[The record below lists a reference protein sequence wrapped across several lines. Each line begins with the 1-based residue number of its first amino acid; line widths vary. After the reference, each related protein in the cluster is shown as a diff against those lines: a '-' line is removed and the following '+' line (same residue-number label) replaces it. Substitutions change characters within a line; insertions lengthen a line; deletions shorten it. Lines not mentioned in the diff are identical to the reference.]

1 MKRALALV
9 AAASLWS
16 SVFLL
21 TTPAT
26 ADAPDATGWWA
37 RWAVATPTAPH
48 TVTAPGVGQQVPV
61 PQPPP
66 QPEPTRVVPPGG
78 LYVAAE
84 PTSETQPPPAPLVGV
99 QPPGAPYRPTGVSA
113 VRLAVDDTMALGELV
128 LEIDVDPQSGQRKV
142 QGTPA
147 IRACPAQY
155 VWTPEE
161 GGPIESAP
169 PADCAT
175 GLSFAVFTETEVRV
189 PVGGLVRDGMLN
201 IVLEPLPTSAFQ
213 VVFKKPSEQSIV
225 VTRFPKGDDVPP
237 GFEAYV
243 GFDAG
248 PAFET
253 TTGTSGALAF
263 GDFSLPPPLATLT
276 PSGPPAAGPSRAVP
290 ASSLPVARRL
300 PLVSRTPR
308 VVAAMVLVG
317 LMLIYLGLL
326 QQPGRLPRL
335 LGPFATVLPNKRDTE
350 RAPALL
356 SAELPQ
362 GIGRFARVR
371 TGPPP
376 KL

>member
-1 MKRALALV
+1 MRRALALL

-21 TTPAT
+21 TTPAG
-26 ADAPDATGWWA
+26 ADAPEATGWWA
-37 RWAVATPTAPH
+37 RWTAATPATPH
-48 TVTAPGVGQQVPV
+48 TVTAPGVGQQVSV
-61 PQPPP
+61 PQPPS
-66 QPEPTRVVPPGG
+66 QPEQTRLVPPGG

-99 QPPGAPYRPTGVSA
+99 QAPGAPYRPTGVSA
-113 VRLAVDDTMALGELV
+113 VRMTVDDTMALGELV
-128 LEIDVDPQSGQRKV
+128 LEIDVHPGGQRKV

-169 PADCAT
+169 PADCAS
-175 GLSFAVFTETEVRV
+175 GLSFGVFAETEVRI

-213 VVFKKPSEQSIV
+213 VVFKKPSDQSIA

-243 GFDAG
+243 GFDSG
-248 PAFET
+248 PAFEA
-253 TTGTSGALAF
+253 TTGTSGAFAF
-263 GDFSLPPPLATLT
+263 GDFSLPAPLATLT
-276 PSGPPAAGPSRAVP
+276 PPSPPAAGPSRAVP
-290 ASSLPVARRL
+290 ASSLPAARRL
-300 PLVSRTPR
+300 PLASRTPR
-308 VVAAMVLVG
+308 LMAAMVLVG

-335 LGPFATVLPNKRDTE
+335 LGPFASVLPNRRD
-350 RAPALL
+350 RDLAPAVPP
-356 SAELPQ
+356 SEWPQ

>member
-1 MKRALALV
+1 MV
-9 AAASLWS
+9 VAASLWS

-37 RWAVATPTAPH
+37 RWAVATPSTPN
-48 TVTAPGVGQQVPV
+48 TVTPPGAGQPVAV
-61 PQPPP
+61 PQPPR
-66 QPEPTRVVPPGG
+66 QPEETRLVPPGG

-84 PTSETQPPPAPLVGV
+84 PTSETQPPPPPGAGV
-99 QPPGAPYRPTGVSA
+99 QPPSTPYRPTGVSA

-128 LEIDVDPQSGQRKV
+128 LEIDVHPESGQRKV

-161 GGPIESAP
+161 GGPIDSAP
-169 PADCAT
+169 PSDCAN
-175 GLSFAVFTETEVRV
+175 GLSFAAVTETEVRI
-189 PVGGLVRDGMLN
+189 PVGNLVRDGMLN

-213 VVFKKPSEQSIV
+213 VVFNKPTDQSIV
-225 VTRFPKGDDVPP
+225 VTRFPKGDDVPA
-237 GFEAYV
+237 GFEEYV
-243 GFDAG
+243 GFDSG

-253 TTGTSGALAF
+253 TTGTSGSFAF
-263 GDFSLPPPLATLT
+263 GDLSLPPPLATLT
-276 PSGPPAAGPSRAVP
+276 PSAPPAAGPSRAVP
-290 ASSLPVARRL
+290 ASSLPTMRRL

-326 QQPGRLPRL
+326 QQPGRLPQL
-335 LGPFATVLPNKRDTE
+335 LGPFASVLPNRRDAE
-350 RAPALL
+350 RRPAV
-356 SAELPQ
+356 SPAELPQ
-362 GIGRFARVR
+362 GVGRFARVR
-371 TGPPP
+371 TGPAPR
-376 KL
+376 L

>member
-1 MKRALALV
+1 MV

-16 SVFLL
+16 SAFLL
-21 TTPAT
+21 TTPAR

-37 RWAVATPTAPH
+37 RWAVPTPSTPTTLGA
-48 TVTAPGVGQQVPV
+48 VPL
-61 PQPPP
+61 PPP
-66 QPEPTRVVPPGG
+66 PSQPHEMRMVPPGG

-84 PTSETQPPPAPLVGV
+84 PSSETQPPP
-99 QPPGAPYRPTGVSA
+99 PPGGPPPPSTPYQPVGVSA
-113 VRLAVDDTMALGELV
+113 MRLAVDDTMALGDLV
-128 LEIDVDPQSGQRKV
+128 LEIDVHPESGQRKV

-169 PADCAT
+169 PADCST
-175 GLSFAVFTETEVRV
+175 GLSFAGYADTEVRI

-201 IVLEPLPTSAFQ
+201 IVLEPMPTSAFQ
-213 VVFKKPSEQSIV
+213 VVFKKPTDQSIS
-225 VTRFPKGDDVPP
+225 VTRYPRADDVPD
-237 GFEAYV
+237 GFEEYV
-243 GFDAG
+243 GFDQG
-248 PAFET
+248 PAFESVVD
-253 TTGTSGALAF
+253 TSGSFAF
-263 GDFSLPPPLATLT
+263 GDLPLPLPPAVLT
-276 PSGPPAAGPSRAVP
+276 PSTPPAAGPSRAVP
-290 ASSLPVARRL
+290 ASSLPNVRRL
-300 PLVSRTPR
+300 PAPSRTPR
-308 VVAAMVLVG
+308 VMAAMVLVG

-326 QQPGRLPRL
+326 QTPGRLPRL
-335 LGPFATVLPNKRDTE
+335 LGPFATVLPDRRD
-350 RAPALL
+350 PARRPSVP

>member
-1 MKRALALV
+1 MV
-9 AAASLWS
+9 VAASLWS

-21 TTPAT
+21 TRPAT

-37 RWAVATPTAPH
+37 RWAVATPAAPT
-48 TVTAPGVGQQVPV
+48 TVGGVPV
-61 PQPPP
+61 PPPP
-66 QPEPTRVVPPGG
+66 APPEETRPVPPGG

-84 PTSETQPPPAPLVGV
+84 PTSETQPPPPPGTST
-99 QPPGAPYRPTGVSA
+99 QPPSTPYRPTGVSA

-128 LEIDVDPQSGQRKV
+128 LEIDVHPQSGQRKV

-169 PADCAT
+169 PADCAN
-175 GLSFAVFTETEVRV
+175 GLSFGAFTGTEVRI
-189 PVGGLVRDGMLN
+189 PVGNLVRDGMLN
-201 IVLEPLPTSAFQ
+201 IVLEPMPTSAFQ
-213 VVFKKPSEQSIV
+213 VVFKKPSDQSIV
-225 VTRFPKGDDVPP
+225 VTRFPKGDDVPA
-237 GFEAYV
+237 GFEEYV
-243 GFDAG
+243 GFDSG

-253 TTGTSGALAF
+253 TTGATSGAFSF
-263 GDFSLPPPLATLT
+263 GDLSLPPPLATLT
-276 PSGPPAAGPSRAVP
+276 PSAPPAAGPSRAVP
-290 ASSLPVARRL
+290 ASSLPTMRRL
-300 PLVSRTPR
+300 PLTPRTPR

-326 QQPGRLPRL
+326 QQPGRLPQL
-335 LGPFATVLPNKRDTE
+335 LGPFASVLPNRRDGE
-350 RAPALL
+350 RAPVVPPAV
-356 SAELPQ
+356 LPQ